1 MSGDIARR
9 EHLAAHLI
17 DLRLL
22 NIHRG
27 SFVTGLL
34 WPRRRQGAI
43 NEPMLSQRSHLSF
56 EIAKRNVDPF
66 FVRRQRGAER
76 SDGEAIEAAS
86 KARFQVA
93 AGLDLAV
100 DFDGAAYWNAIPIEE
115 FHSGFEG
122 RGFAARPGLNIEVP
136 GSYARDQEFFRSI
149 PLAIDIEVFLNQ
161 EGKKRNSVLEGAGQ
175 QVARMNV
182 AKGRE
187 DLQQSLMELHF
198 IFHPVLCFQPVLK
211 QLQSLDGIDGG

>member
-22 NIHRG
+22 NVHRG
-27 SFVTGLL
+27 PLIPGFL

-66 FVRRQRGAER
+66 LVGRQRSAER
-76 SDGEAIEAAS
+76 SDGETIEAAG
-86 KARFQVA
+86 KARVQVA

-100 DFDGAAYWNAIPIEE
+100 DFDGAAYRNAIPIEE
-115 FHSGFEG
+115 FHSRFEG
-122 RGFAARPGLNIEVP
+122 RGCAARPGLNIEVS

-149 PLAIDIEVFLNQ
+149 PLAIDIEGFLNQ
-161 EGKKRNSVLEGAGQ
+161 EGK
-175 QVARMNV
+175 
-182 AKGRE
+182 
-187 DLQQSLMELHF
+187 
-198 IFHPVLCFQPVLK
+198 
-211 QLQSLDGIDGG
+211 